1 MNWFK
6 GEIAQAIVT
15 SKAKQAI
22 FVVYVYGKD
31 ETSSQITELIDKE
44 EIVKIL
50 GSDSFVAIKIETD
63 SVPYQQFSQIYKQV
77 PTPSIYFIGKQGLPI
92 EIVTEVNGVKS
103 FQEKLNS
110 ILQKGGLSTMSAQ
123 SQNFISNEQSQ
134 QPQTKPANV
143 VCENDVCTIK
153 KDEKPSTSQ
162 QAVKEAAKAE
172 EKQDLTVEEKVE
184 RAKQLVEQK
193 REEKRKEEFEK
204 EREKEL
210 ERRKMGQNVQQ
221 LKRWQDDQEL
231 KQVLEEREKEKR
243 ESQAAR
249 ERVLAQIA
257 QDKAERAAKFSPATN
272 QPQSQPHS
280 SQSSPKPVNTNTA
293 RLQFRMPDGRTAT
306 NDFASSDTLASV
318 HAHIKAN
325 LHLPFNN
332 YTLSTTFPRRE
343 FTEAENSQTL
353 LQLGLVPTAVIL
365 ILPVNRGVVA
375 TNAEGGF
382 TGFLWTLITP
392 ILTLL
397 GYLKTFVFGSAPAPS
412 TNNDNHNKRAA
423 ESSSDHRAQPK
434 VRRAGETTVIRRQ
447 GNIHRLSNKNDSDD
461 ENNTWNGNSTQ
472 QM

>member
-31 ETSSQITELIDKE
+31 DKSAQITELIDKE

-50 GSDSFVAIKIETD
+50 GSDSFVAIKIEAD

-77 PTPSIYFIGKQGLPI
+77 PTPSVYFIGKQGVPI
-92 EIVTEVNGVKS
+92 EIVTEVNDVKT

-110 ILQKGGLSTMSAQ
+110 ILQKGGLSPIASQ
-123 SQNFISNEQSQ
+123 SQDFITKEQAQ
-134 QPQTKPANV
+134 NV
-143 VCENDVCTIK
+143 VCENDVCTMK
-153 KDEKPSTSQ
+153 KDETPSTSQ
-162 QAVKEAAKAE
+162 QAVAGKE
-172 EKQDLTVEEKVE
+172 DLTVEEKVE
-184 RAKQLVEQK
+184 RAKQLVELK

-221 LKRWQDDQEL
+221 LKRWQEDQEL
-231 KQVLEEREKEKR
+231 KQVLEEREREKR

-257 QDKAERAAKFSPATN
+257 QDKAERAAKFSPTATV
-272 QPQSQPHS
+272 QPQAHS
-280 SQSSPKPVNTNTA
+280 SQSQSSPRPVNTNTA
-293 RLQFRMPDGRTAT
+293 RLQFRMPDGSTAT
-306 NDFASSDTLASV
+306 NDFSSSDTLASV

-325 LHLPFNN
+325 LHLPFSN

-375 TNAEGGF
+375 TNTEGGF

-412 TNNDNHNKRAA
+412 TSNDNKRAA
-423 ESSSDHRAQPK
+423 EASSSDHRGQPK
-434 VRRAGETTVIRRQ
+434 VRRGGETTVIRRQ